1 MILPKRG
8 RLRTPPWRL
17 GLALLATV
25 STLAW
30 GPVRAETLEDAL
42 VAAYGSNPDLEG
54 ERATLRATDEGVP
67 IAQAGWLPT
76 IEVAANYGYN
86 RFRAESSGIVV
97 KDHLNPFGATLTGTE
112 TIFDG
117 QTYYSVRQ
125 AKANVRAGRAS
136 LDSVEQN
143 VLLAVV
149 TAYMDVL
156 RDIAVVDLRRN
167 NVTVLR
173 RQLDAT
179 RDRFNVGELTRT
191 DVSQAEARLAGAI
204 SALTGAEAQ
213 LTASRE
219 TYARLIGHQPGTLQP
234 PPPLP
239 VLPTNQD
246 EALSIALVESPT
258 LVAARESEVASRFAI
273 AVAKGALLPVV
284 SVVGQL
290 SHAEESSTSLDQS
303 DQKSVVA
310 QVTIPIYQ
318 GGAEYARVR
327 QAKQNN
333 NQSLIAIVNAD
344 RQVRQSVAN
353 SWQQFLSAK
362 AQVDSDKE
370 SVRANEIAY
379 EGVRQEAQVGS
390 RTTLDVLNAE
400 QELLNARVSLVS
412 SQRNSYV
419 AGYQVLASVGR
430 LTAQKLGLPV
440 KLYDPDVYYRKVRN
454 KLIGWDIGTRD
465 KSK

>member
-1 MILPKRG
+1 MMLSKSGSRRP
-8 RLRTPPWRL
+8 PPWRL
-17 GLALLATV
+17 SLIVLMAAAGGVLAAG
-25 STLAW
+25 S
-30 GPVRAETLEDAL
+30 VRAETLEDAL

-54 ERATLRATDEGVP
+54 QRASLRATDEGVP

-76 IEVAANYGYN
+76 IQVSANYGYS
-86 RFRAESSGIVV
+86 RFRSASSGIVL
-97 KDHLNPFGATLTGTE
+97 KDHLNPFGASLTGTQ

-117 QTYYSVRQ
+117 QTYYAVRQ
-125 AKANVRAGRAS
+125 AKATVRAGRAS

-149 TAYMDVL
+149 TSYMDVL
-156 RDIAVVDLRRN
+156 RDIAVLDLRRN

-191 DVSQAEARLAGAI
+191 DVSQAEARLASAI

-213 LTASRE
+213 LTSSRE
-219 TYARLIGHQPGTLQP
+219 SYARLVGHQPGTLQA

-239 VLPTNQD
+239 ILPKGPD
-246 EALSIALVESPT
+246 EALEVALAENPT
-258 LVAARESEVASRFAI
+258 LVNARESEVASRFAI
-273 AVAKGALLPVV
+273 AVAKGALMPVV
-284 SVVGQL
+284 SVVGQI
-290 SHAEESSTSLDQS
+290 SHNEESSIAS
-303 DQKSVVA
+303 DQTDEKSVVA
-310 QVTIPIYQ
+310 RVTIPLYQ

-327 QAKQNN
+327 RAKQVD

-344 RQVRQSVAN
+344 RQVRQGVAN
-353 SWQQFLSAK
+353 AWQTYLSAK
-362 AQVDSDKE
+362 AQVVSDKE

-379 EGVRQEAQVGS
+379 DGVRQEAQVGS

-400 QELLNARVSLVS
+400 QELLNARVSLVT

-419 AGYQVLASVGR
+419 AGYQLLAAVGR
-430 LTAQKLGLPV
+430 LTAQKIGLPV
-440 KLYDPDVYYRKVRN
+440 KLYDPDVYYRKVHN
-454 KLIGWDIGTRD
+454 KLIGWDIGTRE
-465 KSK
+465 